1 MASISYRTQ
10 GVCARN
16 IDIETK
22 GDTIESVRFHGGCD
36 GNLKAIGILVK
47 GKKIDEVVS
56 LLEDNTCG
64 PKPTSCGDQLARALK
79 TIES

>member
-16 IDIETK
+16 IDIETD
-22 GDTIESVRFHGGCD
+22 GDTIESVKFHGGCD

-56 LLEDNTCG
+56 LLEGNTCG

-79 TIES
+79 TIEA